1 MKYSVYNHN
10 YTLLGRF
17 KTRKEAE
24 AEANFYREQ
33 TGNAAFVEV
42 KHELA

>member
-1 MKYSVYNHN
+1 MMYEVYNHN
-10 YTLLGRF
+10 HTLLGRF

-24 AEANFYREQ
+24 AEANYYREQ

-42 KHELA
+42 TV

>member
-10 YTLLGRF
+10 YTLPGRF

-24 AEANFYREQ
+24 AEANYYRKQ

-42 KHELA
+42 TA

>member
-10 YTLLGRF
+10 YTLLGQF
-17 KTRKEAE
+17 KTRKAAE
-24 AEANFYREQ
+24 AEATYYREQ

-42 KHELA
+42 TA

>member
-1 MKYSVYNHN
+1 MYAVYNHN

-17 KTRKEAE
+17 KTRKAAE
-24 AEANFYREQ
+24 AEATYYREQ

-42 KHELA
+42 TA

>member
-1 MKYSVYNHN
+1 MMYEVYNHN

-17 KTRKEAE
+17 KTRKAAE
-24 AEANFYREQ
+24 AEATYYRDQ

-42 KHELA
+42 TA

>member
-1 MKYSVYNHN
+1 MMYAVYNHN
-10 YTLLGRF
+10 YMLLGRF
-17 KTRKEAE
+17 KTRKAAE

-42 KHELA
+42 TA

>member
-1 MKYSVYNHN
+1 MMYAVYNHN

-17 KTRKEAE
+17 KTRKAAE
-24 AEANFYREQ
+24 AEATYYREQ

-42 KHELA
+42 TA

>member
-1 MKYSVYNHN
+1 MKYAVYNHN

-17 KTRKEAE
+17 KTRKAAE
-24 AEANFYREQ
+24 AEATHYREQ

-42 KHELA
+42 TA